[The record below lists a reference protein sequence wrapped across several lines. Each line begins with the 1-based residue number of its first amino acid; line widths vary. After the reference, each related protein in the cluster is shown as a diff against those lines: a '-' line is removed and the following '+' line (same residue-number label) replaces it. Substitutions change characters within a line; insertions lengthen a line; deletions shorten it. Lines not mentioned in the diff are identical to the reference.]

1 MGPAVNSSQEAP
13 WAEHMASCAAALRRK
28 AMKNPLSM
36 LVLAALILAGCDAA
50 NDTAS
55 EALAVE
61 ATAPQ
66 AVEEPMP
73 QLVLPDGSYP
83 TVPLEKDTVVVKVI
97 QNGVVNLQ
105 EAESVAAGLTTN
117 LATMVRLARQACS
130 EGAKPDFLLYNEF
143 PLTGYSTGTRDEKLE
158 FTIEI
163 PGVETEQLGAVA
175 RECDTYIIFGSY
187 AKDAE
192 WPGHILSVNAVIGR
206 DGKVQQKFWKTRN
219 IKRLTPGAEIP
230 TTTIESVRDDY
241 RARYGVEAEF
251 PVMRTEFGNIAVS
264 TVQLDP
270 FVFAAF
276 AMRGVEIMFRTA
288 TLFSPID
295 VKATA
300 WYHNVYSAMCNIT
313 FPADS
318 EAAKFG
324 GGSLIVDPRGRVL
337 AEDPSNNEGIISA
350 EIPIAEFRA
359 NRRIPRYPL
368 EVVAP
373 VFEQYQQEI
382 PLNHMDIP
390 PAEMP
395 QTREQMSDWLD
406 QKSRWLN

>member
-1 MGPAVNSSQEAP
+1 
-13 WAEHMASCAAALRRK
+13 
-28 AMKNPLSM
+28 MKNPLSM

-55 EALAVE
+55 ETLAVE

-318 EAAKFG
+318 EAAQFG